1 MSELPGRAVDAARTL
16 PLAGDETPRDIA
28 RAVQAP
34 LIAALDATTAERLA
48 RVDRTFAARVAGWE
62 THGDERPATR
72 QRLVTPWPDFAAIF
86 AVASAMGAAAGAGRL
101 TGGTPANSL
110 PVVAP
115 TVVISLSIALLLLVA
130 GAIFARR
137 ERAALLAQYEDS
149 AAVSRSGFLGA
160 SAALAVVALIAMI
173 VRLLTD
179 DDVFPLAVVA
189 TVMSGITAAIAIV
202 LAVSGYRLARQSA
215 SGGKLIHR
223 SRRTVHGSLRN
234 EALSASD
241 DARDQAAEALES
253 ATPAA
258 REELAAAY
266 EAAVAEI
273 AGRKILAP
281 RVLKRLSPSDWIAA
295 RYDVQT

>member
-62 THGDERPATR
+62 THDDERPVTR

-160 SAALAVVALIAMI
+160 SAALAVVALIAMV
-173 VRLLTD
+173 VRLLT

-202 LAVSGYRLARQSA
+202 LAVSGHRLARQSA

-281 RVLKRLSPSDWIAA
+281 RVLKRLSPADWIAA

>member
-72 QRLVTPWPDFAAIF
+72 QRLVTPWPDFVAIF

-115 TVVISLSIALLLLVA
+115 TVVISLSIALLLLAA

-160 SAALAVVALIAMI
+160 SAALAVVALIAMV
-173 VRLLTD
+173 VRLLT

-258 REELAAAY
+258 REELAASY

-273 AGRKILAP
+273 AGR
-281 RVLKRLSPSDWIAA
+281 
-295 RYDVQT
+295 